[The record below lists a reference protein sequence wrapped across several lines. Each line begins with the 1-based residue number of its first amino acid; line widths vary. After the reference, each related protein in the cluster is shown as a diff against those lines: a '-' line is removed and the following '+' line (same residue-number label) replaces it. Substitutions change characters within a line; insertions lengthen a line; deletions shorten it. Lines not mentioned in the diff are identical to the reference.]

1 MTLLKEVKWPPT
13 GGSSWVTAWI
23 TWYMMFNYSIYIK
36 PLPSWQVFPEYSFTK
51 HVPHYLAVGY
61 EKQSHPSRTNMPG
74 KSQVRK
80 TSICM
85 WSNKNKVTKWTKKG
99 VCQVI
104 QAVTFLSPNVGGH
117 QQPLKGSR
125 FHHAKKVTMNCQVC
139 DFCWLISGPYKLWTP
154 TKKLGK
160 QEHDL

>member
-1 MTLLKEVKWPPT
+1 
-13 GGSSWVTAWI
+13 
-23 TWYMMFNYSIYIK
+23 MFNYSIYIK

-125 FHHAKKVTMNCQVC
+125 FHHPKKVTINCQVC
-139 DFCWLISGPYKLWTP
+139 VFLLIDFWTLQIMNSLIKTTREARTWSLTYNGLTVLFQRNVWEK
-154 TKKLGK
+154 
-160 QEHDL
+160 DI